1 MFELLIKRYLK
12 NVQEEQQLF
21 NILEFLFKKLIL
33 QGKEKTSQY

>member
-33 QGKEKTSQY
+33 QGKEKISQY

>member
-33 QGKEKTSQY
+33 